1 MKMKYWTQLNELESA
16 IYEVKSIQAGLNILC
31 ETELFTCYS
40 PEGITQSHQTFVID
54 LNERFNTAM
63 EKLNERFQ
71 NTWDAVRDDTW
82 DAVRDNDVND
92 EDAFGAEDDLAAI
105 DDFEEDQATSVRF
118 EGILADLPTMNFQ
131 TSGAIDDLGITV
143 TDEQSNVDF
152 TMDLDVRSNR

>member
-71 NTWDAVRDDTW
+71 NTWDAVR
-82 DAVRDNDVND
+82 